1 MLCQDCHKAQAS
13 VFLKAAINNKVT
25 EMHLCA
31 ACALKRSEKHAG
43 EQEPHGLGPMGG
55 FVKELLPSERKP
67 LACGECGLRYAEFR
81 ESGRLGCPACYRYF
95 GTQMRELL
103 TRIHGS
109 CSHTGRGYRDSLSE
123 LSARERGEK
132 LAALREALKA
142 AVAREDF
149 EAAARL
155 RDAVKELGDGR

>member
-1 MLCQDCHKAQAS
+1 MICRDCHKAPAT

-31 ACALKRSEKHAG
+31 ACALKRSERHAG
-43 EQEPHGLGPMGG
+43 EHEPHGLGPMGG
-55 FVKELLPSERKP
+55 FVKELLPGERKP

-81 ESGRLGCPACYRYF
+81 GSGRLGCPACYRYF
-95 GTQMRELL
+95 GVQLRELL

-109 CSHTGRGYRDSLSE
+109 CSHAGRRYRDNLSDLSE
-123 LSARERGEK
+123 RERGEK
-132 LAALREALKA
+132 LAALRAALKA